1 LKLLQFIVKSLILGL
16 AAAFIAVWVNPELL
30 GAGRPA
36 AAGSAPPVI
45 SSYAD
50 AVNRSAPAVVSI
62 YTRTTVLPRLPGIND
77 LIFQRHYGL
86 RNARTRQGL
95 GSGVIVEASGY
106 IVTSNHVV
114 DQVDDIMIALWDGRT
129 APARVVGRDP
139 ATDLAVLKIDL
150 GNLPT
155 APLAAVPPR
164 VGDVVLAIG
173 NALGLNNS
181 VTLGIV
187 SGLGRSDLN
196 IATVEEF
203 IQTDAAIN
211 AGNSGGALINA
222 NGEIVGINSSTINQR
237 SGAQGIGFAI
247 PVAIARRVLA
257 DIIEFGSVRRGWLG
271 AEVSDI
277 QLNNLLRRGG
287 PPQAGVEI
295 TEVMPFSPAWENGL
309 QPGDLISHADGAPVG
324 SARALLLKIAES
336 APGTVLTL
344 TITRN
349 GQPLDVKIK
358 LIQQPPVG

>member
-1 LKLLQFIVKSLILGL
+1 MQFIVKSVILGL

-30 GAGRPA
+30 GAARPVV
-36 AAGSAPPVI
+36 GDTPPVI
-45 SSYAD
+45 SSYAE

-62 YTRTTVLPRLPGIND
+62 YTRTTVLPRLPGISD

-95 GSGVIVEASGY
+95 GSGVIVEANGY

-139 ATDLAVLKIDL
+139 ATDLAVLKIEL
-150 GNLPT
+150 ENLPT
-155 APLAAVPPR
+155 APLAAAPPR

-173 NALGLNNS
+173 NALGLNNT

-222 NGEIVGINSSTINQR
+222 GGEIVGINSSTINQR

-247 PVAIARRVLA
+247 PVAIARRVMA

-287 PPQAGVEI
+287 RPQTGVEI

-309 QPGDLISHADGAPVG
+309 QPGDIISHADGAPVG
-324 SARALLLKIAES
+324 SARALMLKIAES
-336 APGTVLTL
+336 APGTLLTL